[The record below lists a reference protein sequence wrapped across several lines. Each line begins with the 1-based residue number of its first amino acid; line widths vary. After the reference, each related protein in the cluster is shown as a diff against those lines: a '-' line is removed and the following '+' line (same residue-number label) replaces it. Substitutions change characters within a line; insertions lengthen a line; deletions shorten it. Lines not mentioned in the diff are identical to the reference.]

1 MGAEEDKKKKAAKM
15 ARRKQEVQ
23 LQQEIETA
31 EEWEEMIAK
40 EGLWVV
46 DVYQEWC
53 GPCAAMVANFRRL
66 KNELGDDL
74 LHFAAAKADTVD
86 SLEKYRGRCEPC
98 FLFFAGGVL
107 VAFVHGA
114 NSPVI
119 LRTIMEQLKA
129 EHKVIDGNGERKEV
143 KDPLISNLEEREKA
157 QYDEEENEKEE
168 EEDDDNVLD
177 YRGERCN
184 YGDTLTMSSQLE
196 EEKKGFTVAIIKPD
210 VVRDGK
216 VEEILQQM
224 EEAGIEILEKQER
237 QLTEEEARTF
247 YDHLKDEEYFND
259 LVEFMSSGPSCVL
272 VLTKGQKGDTVIK
285 EWRDLIGPTNV
296 EEAKDKAPESLRAKY
311 GSEKCMNALHG
322 SDSPECA
329 AREMAF
335 FFPDMATP
343 TIPAPGSQP
352 QLQRTMALIRPDAF
366 GKNKDE
372 IMEKIKEA
380 GFKVA
385 LQKEMTLTEDQAKEF
400 YKEHTDKP
408 YFDELIARMT
418 SGPLMALGLARE
430 DAVSE
435 WRKVLGPTTNAKEE
449 APDSLRAQ
457 FSIDESSINQLH
469 GSDSIETAEKEI
481 QHFFPME
488 QTVAAIKPDA
498 FSTKDEIIA
507 KIHEAGFRIAARKE
521 TTITKEIAEEFY
533 GEHKGKEYFD
543 DLVGHMTS
551 GPTMFMVLSRE
562 DAVSGWRE
570 VIGPTNPEQAQTEA
584 PESLRAI
591 YGKDILLNA
600 LHGSSDVNHAKS
612 TIEQVFG
619 HLEFKPDGNLE
630 DEDSQT
636 LQSEPTKDQDE
647 PAVEETQAEANDVAP
662 EFRQEGTEEESGET
676 KQETSEDNAEGG
688 TAQGEDGVKKEE
700 EDEPPKP
707 EGEEAAKP
715 EGEEAAKPEGEEAA
729 KPEGEEAQ
737 AQSEQTESEQPK
749 DEGEAQAKGESG
761 EEAQANQETTESQSK
776 TDQEGVT
783 EQKSEERP
791 ASEAKEEDK
800 TDDSKGEDAK
810 EGDVKDGE
818 NKAEDKAEEEQKG
831 EDASKAAE
839 ESEKKEEE
847 AKQEEDTKEED
858 AKKDDE
864 TKTEQKEETKS
875 EEQQAST

>member
-15 ARRKQEVQ
+15 ARRKQEIQ

-53 GPCAAMVANFRRL
+53 GPCAAMVGNFRRL

-107 VAFVHGA
+107 VAYVHGA

-119 LRTIMEQLKA
+119 LRTITEQLKA

-143 KDPLISNLEEREKA
+143 KDPIISNLEEREKA

-168 EEDDDNVLD
+168 EVAMLGRKSTAEL
-177 YRGERCN
+177 
-184 YGDTLTMSSQLE
+184 
-196 EEKKGFTVAIIKPD
+196 EKKGFTVAIIKPD
-210 VVRDGK
+210 AVREGK
-216 VEEILQQM
+216 AEEILQQM
-224 EEAGIEILEKQER
+224 EEAGIEILAKEER
-237 QLTEEEARTF
+237 QMTEDEARTF
-247 YDHLKDEEYFND
+247 YDHLKDEEYFED
-259 LVEFMSSGPSCVL
+259 LIQFMSSGPSCVL
-272 VLTKGQKGDTVIK
+272 VLTKGHKGDTVIT
-285 EWRDLIGPTNV
+285 EWRELIGPTSV
-296 EEAKDKAPESLRAKY
+296 EEAKDKAPQSLRAKY

-322 SDSPECA
+322 SDSPETA

-335 FFPDMATP
+335 FFPDMAIP
-343 TIPAPGSQP
+343 TIPAPGSKP
-352 QLQRTMALIRPDAF
+352 QLQRTLALIRPDAF
-366 GKNKDE
+366 SKNKDE
-372 IMEKIKEA
+372 IIEKIKEA
-380 GFKVA
+380 GFKIA
-385 LQKEMTLTEDQAKEF
+385 LHKEMTLTEEQAKEF

-435 WRKVLGPTTNAKEE
+435 WRKVLGPTVNAKEE

-469 GSDSIETAEKEI
+469 GSDSPETAEKEI
-481 QHFFPME
+481 QKFFPME

-521 TTITKEIAEEFY
+521 TTITKDIAEEFY

-584 PESLRAI
+584 PESIRAM

-600 LHGSSDVNHAKS
+600 VHGSSDIDQARS
-612 TIEQVFG
+612 TIKQVFG
-619 HLEFKPDGNLE
+619 DLEFQPDE
-630 DEDSQT
+630 
-636 LQSEPTKDQDE
+636 SEPTKDQEE
-647 PAVEETQAEANDVAP
+647 PAVEETQAEASDVAP
-662 EFRQEGTEEESGET
+662 EFRQEGT
-676 KQETSEDNAEGG
+676 
-688 TAQGEDGVKKEE
+688 
-700 EDEPPKP
+700 
-707 EGEEAAKP
+707 
-715 EGEEAAKPEGEEAA
+715 
-729 KPEGEEAQ
+729 
-737 AQSEQTESEQPK
+737 
-749 DEGEAQAKGESG
+749 
-761 EEAQANQETTESQSK
+761 
-776 TDQEGVT
+776 GVT
-783 EQKSEERP
+783 EQKTEERP

-800 TDDSKGEDAK
+800 TGSKGEDAK

-818 NKAEDKAEEEQKG
+818 NKAEGKAEDEQKG
-831 EDASKAAE
+831 EDASKATE
-839 ESEKKEEE
+839 ESETKEEE
-847 AKQEEDTKEED
+847 TKQDEDTKEED

-864 TKTEQKEETKS
+864 TKTEQKEETKP
-875 EEQQAST
+875 EEQQAPA

>member
-1 MGAEEDKKKKAAKM
+1 M
-15 ARRKQEVQ
+15 ARRKQEIQ

-53 GPCAAMVANFRRL
+53 GPCAAMVGNFRRL

-107 VAFVHGA
+107 VAYVHGA

-119 LRTIMEQLKA
+119 LRTITEQLKA

-143 KDPLISNLEEREKA
+143 KDPIISNLEEREKA

-168 EEDDDNVLD
+168 EE
-177 YRGERCN
+177 
-184 YGDTLTMSSQLE
+184 
-196 EEKKGFTVAIIKPD
+196 KKGFTVAIIKPD
-210 VVRDGK
+210 AVREGK
-216 VEEILQQM
+216 AEEILQQM
-224 EEAGIEILEKQER
+224 EEAGIEILAKEER
-237 QLTEEEARTF
+237 QMTEDEARTF
-247 YDHLKDEEYFND
+247 YDHLKDEEYFED
-259 LVEFMSSGPSCVL
+259 LIQFMSSGPSCVL
-272 VLTKGQKGDTVIK
+272 VLTKGHKGDTVIT
-285 EWRDLIGPTNV
+285 EWRELIGPTSV
-296 EEAKDKAPESLRAKY
+296 EEAKDKAPQSLRAKY

-322 SDSPECA
+322 SDSPETA

-335 FFPDMATP
+335 FFPDMAIP
-343 TIPAPGSQP
+343 TIPAPGSKP
-352 QLQRTMALIRPDAF
+352 QLQRTLALIRPDAF
-366 GKNKDE
+366 SKNKDE
-372 IMEKIKEA
+372 IIEKIKEA
-380 GFKVA
+380 GFKIA
-385 LQKEMTLTEDQAKEF
+385 LHKEMTLTEEQAKEF

-435 WRKVLGPTTNAKEE
+435 WRKVLGPTVNAKEE

-469 GSDSIETAEKEI
+469 GSDSPETAEKEI
-481 QHFFPME
+481 QKFFPME

-521 TTITKEIAEEFY
+521 TTITKDIAEEFY

-584 PESLRAI
+584 PESIRAM

-600 LHGSSDVNHAKS
+600 VHGSSDIDQARS
-612 TIEQVFG
+612 TIKQVFG
-619 HLEFKPDGNLE
+619 DLEFQPDE
-630 DEDSQT
+630 
-636 LQSEPTKDQDE
+636 SEPTKDQEE
-647 PAVEETQAEANDVAP
+647 PAVEETQAEASDVAP
-662 EFRQEGTEEESGET
+662 EFRQEGTEDESEET
-676 KQETSEDNAEGG
+676 KQETSEDNTEGG
-688 TAQGEDGVKKEE
+688 TAQGDDGVKKDE

-707 EGEEAAKP
+707 DGEEAAKP
-715 EGEEAAKPEGEEAA
+715 DGD
-729 KPEGEEAQ
+729 EAQ

-761 EEAQANQETTESQSK
+761 EEAEANQETTESQSK
-776 TDQEGVT
+776 PDDEGVT
-783 EQKSEERP
+783 EQKTEERP

-800 TDDSKGEDAK
+800 TGSKGEDAK

-818 NKAEDKAEEEQKG
+818 NKAEGKAEDEQKG
-831 EDASKAAE
+831 EDASKATE
-839 ESEKKEEE
+839 ESETKEEE
-847 AKQEEDTKEED
+847 TKQDEDTKEED

-864 TKTEQKEETKS
+864 TKTEQKEETKP
-875 EEQQAST
+875 EEQQAPA

>member
-1 MGAEEDKKKKAAKM
+1 M
-15 ARRKQEVQ
+15 ARRKQEIQ

-53 GPCAAMVANFRRL
+53 GPCAAMVGNFRRL

-107 VAFVHGA
+107 VAYVHGA

-119 LRTIMEQLKA
+119 LRTITEQLKA

-143 KDPLISNLEEREKA
+143 KDPIISNLEEREKA

-168 EEDDDNVLD
+168 EE
-177 YRGERCN
+177 
-184 YGDTLTMSSQLE
+184 
-196 EEKKGFTVAIIKPD
+196 KKGFTVAIIKPD
-210 VVRDGK
+210 AVREGK
-216 VEEILQQM
+216 AEEILQQM
-224 EEAGIEILEKQER
+224 EEAGIEILAKEER
-237 QLTEEEARTF
+237 QMTEDEARTF
-247 YDHLKDEEYFND
+247 YDHLKDEEYFED
-259 LVEFMSSGPSCVL
+259 LIQFMSSGPSCVL
-272 VLTKGQKGDTVIK
+272 VLTKGHKGDTVIT
-285 EWRDLIGPTNV
+285 EWRELIGPTSV
-296 EEAKDKAPESLRAKY
+296 EEAKDKAPQSLRAKY

-322 SDSPECA
+322 SDSPETA

-335 FFPDMATP
+335 FFPDMAIP
-343 TIPAPGSQP
+343 TIPAPGSKP
-352 QLQRTMALIRPDAF
+352 QLQRTLALIRPDAF
-366 GKNKDE
+366 SKNKDE
-372 IMEKIKEA
+372 IIEKIKEA
-380 GFKVA
+380 GFKIA
-385 LQKEMTLTEDQAKEF
+385 LHKEMTLTEEQAKEF

-435 WRKVLGPTTNAKEE
+435 WRKVLGPTVNAKEE

-469 GSDSIETAEKEI
+469 GSDSPETAEKEI
-481 QHFFPME
+481 QKFFPME

-521 TTITKEIAEEFY
+521 TTITKDIAEEFY

-584 PESLRAI
+584 PESIRAM

-600 LHGSSDVNHAKS
+600 VHGSSDIDQARS
-612 TIEQVFG
+612 TIKQVFG
-619 HLEFKPDGNLE
+619 DLEFQPDE
-630 DEDSQT
+630 
-636 LQSEPTKDQDE
+636 SEPTKDQEE
-647 PAVEETQAEANDVAP
+647 P
-662 EFRQEGTEEESGET
+662 
-676 KQETSEDNAEGG
+676 GG
-688 TAQGEDGVKKEE
+688 TAQGDDGVKKDE

-707 EGEEAAKP
+707 DGEEAAKP
-715 EGEEAAKPEGEEAA
+715 DGD
-729 KPEGEEAQ
+729 EAQ

-761 EEAQANQETTESQSK
+761 EEAEANQETTESQSK
-776 TDQEGVT
+776 PDDEGVT
-783 EQKSEERP
+783 EQKTEERP

-800 TDDSKGEDAK
+800 TGSKGEDAK

-818 NKAEDKAEEEQKG
+818 NKAEGKAEDEQKG
-831 EDASKAAE
+831 EDASKATE
-839 ESEKKEEE
+839 ESETKEEE
-847 AKQEEDTKEED
+847 TKQDEDTKEED

-864 TKTEQKEETKS
+864 TKTEQKEETKP
-875 EEQQAST
+875 EEQQAPA

>member
-1 MGAEEDKKKKAAKM
+1 M
-15 ARRKQEVQ
+15 ARRKQEIQ

-53 GPCAAMVANFRRL
+53 GPCAAMVGNFRRL

-107 VAFVHGA
+107 VAYVHGA

-119 LRTIMEQLKA
+119 LRTITEQLKA

-143 KDPLISNLEEREKA
+143 KDPIISNLEEREKA

-168 EEDDDNVLD
+168 EVAMLGRKSTAEL
-177 YRGERCN
+177 
-184 YGDTLTMSSQLE
+184 
-196 EEKKGFTVAIIKPD
+196 EKKGFTVAIIKPD
-210 VVRDGK
+210 AVREGK
-216 VEEILQQM
+216 AEEILQQM
-224 EEAGIEILEKQER
+224 EEAGIEILAKEER
-237 QLTEEEARTF
+237 QMTEDEARTF
-247 YDHLKDEEYFND
+247 YDHLKDEEYFED
-259 LVEFMSSGPSCVL
+259 LIQFMSSGPSCVL
-272 VLTKGQKGDTVIK
+272 VLTKGHKGDTVIT
-285 EWRDLIGPTNV
+285 EWRELIGPTSV
-296 EEAKDKAPESLRAKY
+296 EEAKDKAPQSLRAKY

-322 SDSPECA
+322 SDSPETA

-335 FFPDMATP
+335 FFPDMAIP
-343 TIPAPGSQP
+343 TIPAPGSKP
-352 QLQRTMALIRPDAF
+352 QLQRTLALIRPDAF
-366 GKNKDE
+366 SKNKDE
-372 IMEKIKEA
+372 IIEKIKEA
-380 GFKVA
+380 GFKIA
-385 LQKEMTLTEDQAKEF
+385 LHKEMTLTEEQAKEF

-435 WRKVLGPTTNAKEE
+435 WRKVLGPTVNAKEE

-469 GSDSIETAEKEI
+469 GSDSPETAEKEI
-481 QHFFPME
+481 QKFFPME

-521 TTITKEIAEEFY
+521 TTITKDIAEEFY

-584 PESLRAI
+584 PESIRAM

-600 LHGSSDVNHAKS
+600 VHGSSDIDQARS
-612 TIEQVFG
+612 TIKQVFG
-619 HLEFKPDGNLE
+619 DLEFQPDE
-630 DEDSQT
+630 
-636 LQSEPTKDQDE
+636 SEPTKDQEE
-647 PAVEETQAEANDVAP
+647 PAVEETQAEASDVAP
-662 EFRQEGTEEESGET
+662 EFRQEGTEDESEET
-676 KQETSEDNAEGG
+676 KQETSEDNTEGG
-688 TAQGEDGVKKEE
+688 TAQGDDGVKKDE

-707 EGEEAAKP
+707 DGEEAAKP
-715 EGEEAAKPEGEEAA
+715 DGD
-729 KPEGEEAQ
+729 EAQ

-761 EEAQANQETTESQSK
+761 EEAEANQETTESQSK
-776 TDQEGVT
+776 PDDEGVT
-783 EQKSEERP
+783 EQKTEERP

-800 TDDSKGEDAK
+800 TGSKGEDAK

-818 NKAEDKAEEEQKG
+818 NKAEGKAEDEQKG
-831 EDASKAAE
+831 EDASKATE
-839 ESEKKEEE
+839 ESETKEEE
-847 AKQEEDTKEED
+847 TKQDEDTKEED

-864 TKTEQKEETKS
+864 TKTEQKEETKP
-875 EEQQAST
+875 EEQQAPA

>member
-15 ARRKQEVQ
+15 ARRKQEIQ

-53 GPCAAMVANFRRL
+53 GPCAAMVGNFRRL

-107 VAFVHGA
+107 VAYVHGA

-119 LRTIMEQLKA
+119 LRTITEQLKA

-143 KDPLISNLEEREKA
+143 KDPIISNLEEREKA

-168 EEDDDNVLD
+168 EVAMLGRKSTAEL
-177 YRGERCN
+177 
-184 YGDTLTMSSQLE
+184 
-196 EEKKGFTVAIIKPD
+196 EKKGFTVAIIKPD
-210 VVRDGK
+210 AVREGK
-216 VEEILQQM
+216 AEEILQQM
-224 EEAGIEILEKQER
+224 EEAGIEILAKEER
-237 QLTEEEARTF
+237 QMTEDEARTF
-247 YDHLKDEEYFND
+247 YDHLKDEEYFED
-259 LVEFMSSGPSCVL
+259 LIQFMSSGPSCVL
-272 VLTKGQKGDTVIK
+272 VLTKGHKGDTVIT
-285 EWRDLIGPTNV
+285 EWRELIGPTSV
-296 EEAKDKAPESLRAKY
+296 EEAKDKAPQSLRAKY

-322 SDSPECA
+322 SDSPETA

-335 FFPDMATP
+335 FFPDMAIP
-343 TIPAPGSQP
+343 TIPAPGSKP
-352 QLQRTMALIRPDAF
+352 QLQRTLALIRPDAF
-366 GKNKDE
+366 SKNKDE
-372 IMEKIKEA
+372 IIEKIKEA
-380 GFKVA
+380 GFKIA
-385 LQKEMTLTEDQAKEF
+385 LHKEMTLTEEQAKEF

-435 WRKVLGPTTNAKEE
+435 WRKVLGPTVNAKEE

-469 GSDSIETAEKEI
+469 GSDSPETAEKEI
-481 QHFFPME
+481 QKFFPME

-521 TTITKEIAEEFY
+521 TTITKDIAEEFY

-584 PESLRAI
+584 PESIRAM

-600 LHGSSDVNHAKS
+600 VHGSSDIDQARS
-612 TIEQVFG
+612 TIKQVFG
-619 HLEFKPDGNLE
+619 DLEFQPDE
-630 DEDSQT
+630 
-636 LQSEPTKDQDE
+636 SEPTKDQEE
-647 PAVEETQAEANDVAP
+647 P
-662 EFRQEGTEEESGET
+662 
-676 KQETSEDNAEGG
+676 
-688 TAQGEDGVKKEE
+688 
-700 EDEPPKP
+700 
-707 EGEEAAKP
+707 
-715 EGEEAAKPEGEEAA
+715 
-729 KPEGEEAQ
+729 
-737 AQSEQTESEQPK
+737 
-749 DEGEAQAKGESG
+749 
-761 EEAQANQETTESQSK
+761 
-776 TDQEGVT
+776 GVT
-783 EQKSEERP
+783 EQKTEERP

-800 TDDSKGEDAK
+800 TGSKGEDAK

-818 NKAEDKAEEEQKG
+818 NKAEGKAEDEQKG
-831 EDASKAAE
+831 EDASKATE
-839 ESEKKEEE
+839 ESETKEEE
-847 AKQEEDTKEED
+847 TKQDEDTKEED

-864 TKTEQKEETKS
+864 TKTEQKEETKP
-875 EEQQAST
+875 EEQQAPA

>member
-1 MGAEEDKKKKAAKM
+1 M
-15 ARRKQEVQ
+15 ARRKQEIQ

-53 GPCAAMVANFRRL
+53 GPCAAMVGNFRRL

-107 VAFVHGA
+107 VAYVHGA

-119 LRTIMEQLKA
+119 LRTITEQLKA

-143 KDPLISNLEEREKA
+143 KDPIISNLEEREKA

-210 VVRDGK
+210 AVREGK
-216 VEEILQQM
+216 AEEILQQM
-224 EEAGIEILEKQER
+224 EEAGIEILAKEER
-237 QLTEEEARTF
+237 QMTEDEARTF
-247 YDHLKDEEYFND
+247 YDHLKDEEYFED
-259 LVEFMSSGPSCVL
+259 LIQFMSSGPSCVL
-272 VLTKGQKGDTVIK
+272 VLTKGHKGDTVIT
-285 EWRDLIGPTNV
+285 EWRELIGPTSV
-296 EEAKDKAPESLRAKY
+296 EEAKDKAPQSLRAKY

-322 SDSPECA
+322 SDSPETA

-335 FFPDMATP
+335 FFPDMAIP
-343 TIPAPGSQP
+343 TIPAPGSKP
-352 QLQRTMALIRPDAF
+352 QLQRTLALIRPDAF
-366 GKNKDE
+366 SKNKDE
-372 IMEKIKEA
+372 IIEKIKEA
-380 GFKVA
+380 GFKIA
-385 LQKEMTLTEDQAKEF
+385 LHKEMTLTEEQAKEF

-435 WRKVLGPTTNAKEE
+435 WRKVLGPTVNAKEE

-469 GSDSIETAEKEI
+469 GSDSPETAEKEI
-481 QHFFPME
+481 QKFFPME

-521 TTITKEIAEEFY
+521 TTITKDIAEEFY

-584 PESLRAI
+584 PESIRAM

-600 LHGSSDVNHAKS
+600 VHGSSDIDQARS
-612 TIEQVFG
+612 TIKQVFG
-619 HLEFKPDGNLE
+619 DLEFQPDGNLK

-636 LQSEPTKDQDE
+636 LQSEPTKDQEE
-647 PAVEETQAEANDVAP
+647 PAVEETQAEASDVAP
-662 EFRQEGTEEESGET
+662 EFRQEGTEDESEET
-676 KQETSEDNAEGG
+676 KQETSEDNTEGG
-688 TAQGEDGVKKEE
+688 TAQGDDGVKKDE

-707 EGEEAAKP
+707 DGEEAAKP
-715 EGEEAAKPEGEEAA
+715 DGD
-729 KPEGEEAQ
+729 EAQ

-761 EEAQANQETTESQSK
+761 EEAEANQETTESQSK
-776 TDQEGVT
+776 PDDEGVT
-783 EQKSEERP
+783 EQKTEERP

-800 TDDSKGEDAK
+800 TGSKGEDAK

-818 NKAEDKAEEEQKG
+818 NKAEGKAEDEQKG
-831 EDASKAAE
+831 EDASKATE
-839 ESEKKEEE
+839 ESETKEEE
-847 AKQEEDTKEED
+847 TKQDEDTKEED

-864 TKTEQKEETKS
+864 TKTEQKEETKP
-875 EEQQAST
+875 EEQQAPA